1 MRRTQEEEEEGK
13 EEGKEKEKE
22 RGRRRRTEKVL
33 YMRGLRRTEE
43 EEDE

>member
-1 MRRTQEEEEEGK
+1 LRRRRRMRVG
-13 EEGKEKEKE
+13 
-22 RGRRRRTEKVL
+22 RRRTENVL